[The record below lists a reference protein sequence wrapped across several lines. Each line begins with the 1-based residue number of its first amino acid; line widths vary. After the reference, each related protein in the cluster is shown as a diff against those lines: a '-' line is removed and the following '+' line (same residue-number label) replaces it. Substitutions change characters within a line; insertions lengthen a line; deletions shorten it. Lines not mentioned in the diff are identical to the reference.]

1 MRGGYI
7 RSFCLLTCAHV
18 NALLHADAGYWSY
31 LWSEVFAYDVIA
43 PFEEYSLD
51 SGAAGVAALR
61 SLGLRFRRELLEPC
75 ASVPAD
81 RMLENF
87 LGRPPTDAAWIAKV
101 VQ

>member
-1 MRGGYI
+1 
-7 RSFCLLTCAHV
+7 V
-18 NALLHADAGYWSY
+18 ADAGYWSY

-43 PFEEYSLD
+43 PFDEHSLD
-51 SGAAGVAALR
+51 DNMGGAEALR
-61 SLGLRFRRELLEPC
+61 SLGMRFRRELLEPC

-101 VQ
+101 VQHA